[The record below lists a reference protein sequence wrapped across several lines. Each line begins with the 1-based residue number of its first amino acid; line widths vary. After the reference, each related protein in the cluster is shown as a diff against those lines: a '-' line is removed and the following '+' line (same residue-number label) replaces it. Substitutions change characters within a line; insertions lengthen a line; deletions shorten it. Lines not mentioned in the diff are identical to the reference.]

1 MDRNKLKVLQDIQ
14 YDVRDTCESCAHAHI
29 KPWCLYGECKMFIYR
44 HEKHERYMPLS
55 IVRSG
60 WCSDYKR
67 GEGKW
72 GLDGFEQLR
81 EVDERPSKDR

>member
-1 MDRNKLKVLQDIQ
+1 
-14 YDVRDTCESCAHAHI
+14 
-29 KPWCLYGECKMFIYR
+29 MFIYR